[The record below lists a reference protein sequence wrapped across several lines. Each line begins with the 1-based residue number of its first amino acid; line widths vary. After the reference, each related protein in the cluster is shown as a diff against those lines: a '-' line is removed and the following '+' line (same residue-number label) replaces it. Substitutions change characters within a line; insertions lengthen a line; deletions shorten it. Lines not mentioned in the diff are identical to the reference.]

1 MKAAKDL
8 MTKKVISVNPDTLL
22 VEAINMVFK
31 YNFNGL
37 PVVDNANRLVGILT
51 EYDLVIKGSSIHLP
65 TLIKLFSEL
74 DHYKKD
80 KGLIKNDLEKIF
92 KAKVSEAMNADPLTL
107 QETATLEEVVKA
119 FSEHHRVNPIPIMN
133 LDNKMVGIISRSDLI
148 KPFQAP
154 NLDLINQND
163 QRELDKNINK
173 FLDNFEQR
181 FIFVSK
187 FRTYKWL
194 IASVLFAVVGY
205 MIAWFLIL
213 RINF

>member
-1 MKAAKDL
+1 MKTAKDL

-74 DHYKKD
+74 DLYKKD

-107 QETATLEEVVKA
+107 QETATLEEV
-119 FSEHHRVNPIPIMN
+119 I
-133 LDNKMVGIISRSDLI
+133 
-148 KPFQAP
+148 
-154 NLDLINQND
+154 
-163 QRELDKNINK
+163 
-173 FLDNFEQR
+173 
-181 FIFVSK
+181 
-187 FRTYKWL
+187 
-194 IASVLFAVVGY
+194 
-205 MIAWFLIL
+205 
-213 RINF
+213 